1 MRFWEVTSK
10 ISQNEFTLRSRVF
23 LGQRFVRINQVTVQE
38 VLPYTRAQ
46 LQKFF
51 VSKDSFAVL
60 GFDLQLH

>member
-38 VLPYTRAQ
+38 VLPYTRTQ